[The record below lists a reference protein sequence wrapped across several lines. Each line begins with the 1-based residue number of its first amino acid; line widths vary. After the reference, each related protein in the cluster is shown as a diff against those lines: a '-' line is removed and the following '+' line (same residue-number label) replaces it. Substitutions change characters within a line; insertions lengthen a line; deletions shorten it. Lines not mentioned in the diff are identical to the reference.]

1 MQPGNALSI
10 GPYSSA
16 LYRPTQ
22 VALAGSTP
30 SPAEAAF
37 GSAATAGVMPSGD
50 SVDDLRILAQRAD
63 EMGISA
69 SDLEHQNMD
78 EILGSMS
85 LGMDMDL

>member
-1 MQPGNALSI
+1 M

-16 LYRPTQ
+16 LYRPTHLS
-22 VALAGSTP
+22 LATP
-30 SPAEAAF
+30 L
-37 GSAATAGVMPSGD
+37 ATAADAGFSGGAAVMPSGD

-69 SDLEHQNMD
+69 PDLDHQNMD

-85 LGMDMDL
+85 LGMEMDL

>member
-22 VALAGSTP
+22 LSLAGSTP
-30 SPAEAAF
+30 TPADA
-37 GSAATAGVMPSGD
+37 VLPSGD

-69 SDLEHQNMD
+69 SDLEHQDMD